1 MESNDA
7 VIALIAL
14 AQSSRLAVF
23 RQLVQAGPAGLSAGN
38 DARLAEL
45 FAHAELRR
53 GKCATNT
60 GASDWIISADGPQL
74 RGSGR
79 SN

>member
-1 MESNDA
+1 VSVQRSQM
-7 VIALIAL
+7 VCALD
-14 AQSSRLAVF
+14 RLTI
-23 RQLVQAGPAGLSAGN
+23 LSAGN